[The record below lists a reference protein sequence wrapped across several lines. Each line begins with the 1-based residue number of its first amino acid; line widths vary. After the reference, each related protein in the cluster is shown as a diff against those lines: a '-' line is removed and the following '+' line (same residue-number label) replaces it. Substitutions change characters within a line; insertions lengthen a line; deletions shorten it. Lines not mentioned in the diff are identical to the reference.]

1 MWCEVVK
8 LRRARQRAW
17 VWAKEK
23 GLEPTHHQYFMC
35 KLDALQ
41 SSVSRPAALAALSF
55 SFFLSRKYY
64 YLDIR
69 ILSEF
74 SGKSKPPAGRLLLLL
89 ADDDKAAVVCVVD
102 IYVYYVGDSRTFIIS
117 ILS

>member
-17 VWAKEK
+17 VWATEK

-41 SSVSRPAALAALSF
+41 SSVSRPAAALAALSF

-89 ADDDKAAVVCVVD
+89 ADDDKGAVVCAVD
-102 IYVYYVGDSRTFIIS
+102 IYMYFMWGIPEHS
-117 ILS
+117 